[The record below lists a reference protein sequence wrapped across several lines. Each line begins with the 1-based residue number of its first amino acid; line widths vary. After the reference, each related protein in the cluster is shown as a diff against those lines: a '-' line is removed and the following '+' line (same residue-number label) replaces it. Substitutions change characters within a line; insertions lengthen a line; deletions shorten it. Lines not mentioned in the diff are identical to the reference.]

1 VPFDSAVPND
11 ELRNLPLPEEY
22 RPGVVWVG

>member
-1 VPFDSAVPND
+1 VPFDSVVPND